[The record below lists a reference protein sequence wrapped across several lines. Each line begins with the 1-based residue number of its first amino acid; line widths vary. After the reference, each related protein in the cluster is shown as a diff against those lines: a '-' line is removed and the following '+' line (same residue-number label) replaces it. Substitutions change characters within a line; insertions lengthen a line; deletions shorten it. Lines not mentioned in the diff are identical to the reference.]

1 MQKSRDETHIISCCK
16 DKLNL
21 QRALRCRMSIKPI
34 QVLHSDCMS
43 FRKKYVGETSIIIST
58 SPKQTGRW
66 SCWEHCYTVSY
77 LDGAW
82 PECWESFL
90 ALHTSSLGMKYP
102 SKPAV
107 FVSSKVAVLM
117 VKGKPQGTRQVILQI
132 TSFVILLSFG
142 QWAWWD
148 WSWCNEPIT
157 SYLCVWEGDS
167 HLGLHHRTF
176 HHQSVVRSKRRLD
189 VSVALKG
196 CGRMRDIPRW
206 KHGAISISWLCLW
219 GIAHW
224 MLNLS
229 RFILSSSRV
238 RGLRYLEIASLIVL
252 GRLTRCKFDFDMP
265 RTPGIMT
272 ELNNITCEKI

>member
-34 QVLHSDCMS
+34 QALHSGCMS
-43 FRKKYVGETSIIIST
+43 FRKKYVGETSTIIST

-157 SYLCVWEGDS
+157 SYLCVWEGENIS
-167 HLGLHHRTF
+167 
-176 HHQSVVRSKRRLD
+176 SPERRQIK
-189 VSVALKG
+189 ATAWCQ
-196 CGRMRDIPRW
+196 CGFKRMRQDAWYSPVEARR
-206 KHGAISISWLCLW
+206 HFHFLVVFVGHCA
-219 GIAHW
+219 
-224 MLNLS
+224 LNAES
-229 RFILSSSRV
+229 F
-238 RGLRYLEIASLIVL
+238 
-252 GRLTRCKFDFDMP
+252 
-265 RTPGIMT
+265 
-272 ELNNITCEKI
+272 